1 MFKYK
6 NGRACFGKLSF
17 VFPEG
22 LIFNNDAEETYFNG
36 FSFLAPKGY
45 NLEIRVT
52 GIKTSVYK
60 DLECECKADG
70 AICESEITPTKLD
83 TLDGYEVYYKYVW
96 DASAEERYYEA
107 HYKMPNGGQLI
118 ILVRMNRQQTQDNPN
133 LTIQKIM
140 KLKVIK
146 DFLKNIRYETKHGK
160 VNN

>member
-83 TLDGYEVYYKYVW
+83 TLDGYEVYYKY
-96 DASAEERYYEA
+96 DSE
-107 HYKMPNGGQLI
+107 HTL
-118 ILVRMNRQQTQDNPN
+118 
-133 LTIQKIM
+133 
-140 KLKVIK
+140 
-146 DFLKNIRYETKHGK
+146 H
-160 VNN
+160 